1 MRAVVVDHFVTPSE
15 LTVRDAP
22 EPVIGAGEALIDVR
36 GAGVNFFDTLI
47 VQGKYQEKPP
57 FPFSPGGEI
66 AGVVSAVGTDVSGV
80 RVGDRV
86 MGYLGHGG
94 FAERARAPVDVLQP
108 IPDGMSFEE
117 AAGFPIVYG
126 TAYAAVVQR
135 GVAKA
140 GETVVV
146 TAAAG
151 GVGLAAVQIAKA
163 IGARVIG
170 LASGDKLDAVRA
182 AGAHVA
188 IDYRSPDWT
197 DALTVATGGRG
208 ADVIVDNVG
217 GDVFDACTRQIAWG
231 GRIVIVGF
239 SSGKIPTVSMNR
251 VLLKHIAL
259 VGVHFG
265 PTHRHDP
272 KTVHDGFRALDAL
285 YRQGKLAPTISK
297 TFPLDRVTEALELIG
312 SRQSIGKIVLVP

>member
-1 MRAVVVDHFVTPSE
+1 
-15 LTVRDAP
+15 
-22 EPVIGAGEALIDVR
+22 
-36 GAGVNFFDTLI
+36 
-47 VQGKYQEKPP
+47 
-57 FPFSPGGEI
+57 
-66 AGVVSAVGTDVSGV
+66 
-80 RVGDRV
+80 
-86 MGYLGHGG
+86 
-94 FAERARAPVDVLQP
+94 
-108 IPDGMSFEE
+108 
-117 AAGFPIVYG
+117 

-140 GETVVV
+140 GETVLV

-182 AGAHVA
+182 AGA
-188 IDYRSPDWT
+188 
-197 DALTVATGGRG
+197 
-208 ADVIVDNVG
+208 DVIVENVG

-239 SSGKIPTVSMNR
+239 SSGKIPSVSMNR

-259 VGVHFG
+259 VGIHFG

-297 TFPLDRVTEALELIG
+297 TLPLERVTEALDLIG